1 MWTCVSEKPWW
12 FHWDEIE
19 WRKMSIEKATTN
31 QRNSKCKVCLAPVIS
46 CPFNKEEDAWKLCAH
61 IELLWL
67 CEWAGTF
74 DSNTALDAH
83 TFTHTQLQVQKKH
96 TRVFSPNQRKA
107 SQTNLFSCMQ
117 YIYIKIIRTIP
128 DIIVLVPLYDY
139 IYIPFHSIPYIHKWK
154 KAAENLIAIVRLA
167 IAYGLMDM
175 SDEKQ
180 LPITMFIYATGNWAA
195 AIFSSSCLFNCTFYF
210 GTYNQ
215 RNLFAHNK
223 HSYPFMIDVFCALV
237 CCFFHSL
244 YISYI
249 VIVVV

>member
-1 MWTCVSEKPWW
+1 MCTHWTTLIMWMGWHIRFEHCFRCTHVHSYKITSTEETHARFFTKPAQG
-12 FHWDEIE
+12 
-19 WRKMSIEKATTN
+19 K
-31 QRNSKCKVCLAPVIS
+31 
-46 CPFNKEEDAWKLCAH
+46 
-61 IELLWL
+61 
-67 CEWAGTF
+67 
-74 DSNTALDAH
+74 
-83 TFTHTQLQVQKKH
+83 
-96 TRVFSPNQRKA
+96 PNQSVFVYA
-107 SQTNLFSCMQ
+107 V
-117 YIYIKIIRTIP
+117 YIYKNYSNHSRHYRSSTFIR
-128 DIIVLVPLYDY
+128 LY

-244 YISYI
+244 YILYCDCCC
-249 VIVVV
+249 VAWANRAAKK